1 MSAARNRRRDASP
14 IARRKGPG
22 YAIPAGNLVN
32 GPAWRFKM
40 NSTTRPSRRALLGAG
55 LASATVF
62 AAPRAFAAD
71 KIRVAKAISSSF
83 PFAGVDLGL
92 QIGTW
97 ASEGLDVEISTFQGD
112 GRMQQAFAANSIE
125 FGVGSGPGMGYAAK
139 GVPARAV
146 AALAA
151 EPRNMALV
159 VTNNS
164 TVKTLDD
171 LKGKRIGVTTA
182 GALTDWLARRLS
194 ASKGWGGDG
203 VEVVPLGDMR
213 SRLAAMRSGE
223 LQASVNSIEE
233 GLNLQANGEGKVL
246 ATFGDAVPDFH
257 THVIFAHDNVIQ
269 KNPDLVKRFLRAWFR
284 TAAYM
289 RDNRAATVAS
299 VAKTMNLPEKVIDA
313 AYEDEIRM
321 LSQDGAFSR
330 KAIEVIRSSL
340 KDLGIID
347 TAPEAAKM
355 YAPGFA
361 AMKD

>member
-1 MSAARNRRRDASP
+1 MTN
-14 IARRKGPG
+14 
-22 YAIPAGNLVN
+22 NN
-32 GPAWRFKM
+32 
-40 NSTTRPSRRALLGAG
+40 TPSRRRVLATGAAAG
-55 LASATVF
+55 LALP
-62 AAPRAFAAD
+62 APRVYAAD

-83 PFAGVDLGL
+83 PFAGVDLGA
-92 QIGTW
+92 QIGAW
-97 ASEGLDVEISTFQGD
+97 AAEGLEVEISTFQGD
-112 GRMQQAFAANSIE
+112 GRMQQAFAANSID

-139 GVPARAV
+139 GVPAHAV
-146 AALAA
+146 AALAM

-159 VTNNS
+159 VLNNGPIKS
-164 TVKTLDD
+164 LDD

-182 GALTDWLARRLS
+182 GALTDWLARRM
-194 ASKGWGGDG
+194 AAGKGWGGDG

-257 THVIFAHDNVIQ
+257 THVIFAHDSVI
-269 KNPDLVKRFLRAWFR
+269 KANPELVRRFLRAWFK

-321 LSQDGAFSR
+321 LSFDGAFSP
-330 KAIEVIRSSL
+330 KALEVIRSSL
-340 KDLGIID
+340 KDLGIVD
-347 TAPEAAKM
+347 AAPEVSQM

-361 AMKD
+361 TVKN